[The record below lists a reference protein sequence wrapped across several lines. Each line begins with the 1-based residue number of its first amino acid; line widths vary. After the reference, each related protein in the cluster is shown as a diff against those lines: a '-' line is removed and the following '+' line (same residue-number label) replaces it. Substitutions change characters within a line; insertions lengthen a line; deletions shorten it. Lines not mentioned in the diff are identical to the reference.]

1 MSTKLDA
8 GVSTEVFLKMTF
20 YPLFDGW
27 VLMLIL
33 GVLSQQMA
41 VPRLAI
47 GYWTAVL
54 IVLLSIALIPQN
66 YHNDAYL
73 KRIMNMGE
81 PDE

>member
-1 MSTKLDA
+1 MSTKLD
-8 GVSTEVFLKMTF
+8 TEVTIEV
-20 YPLFDGW
+20 LFKSVFELFFNSW
-27 VLMLIL
+27 LLMLAL
-33 GVLSQQMA
+33 HLLSGHLEI
-41 VPRLAI
+41 PRLAI